1 MFGTLFK
8 TLIMILFLTSV
19 AYAARIQIMN
29 EAIWIVPEGIKKV
42 RFIYTRPDGST
53 IVDREINTVAGEK
66 IVLRVVKE

>member
-8 TLIMILFLTSV
+8 TLFMILFLTSV

-29 EAIWIVPEGIKKV
+29 EAEWIVPNGITKV

>member
-1 MFGTLFK
+1 MKKIFLEVSF
-8 TLIMILFLTSV
+8 MILFLTSV

-66 IVLRVVKE
+66 IVLRIVKE

>member
-1 MFGTLFK
+1 MLGIISKAFV
-8 TLIMILFLTSV
+8 MILILTSV

-29 EAIWIVPEGIKKV
+29 EATWIVPEGIKKV

-53 IVDREINTVAGEK
+53 IVDREINTVAGER